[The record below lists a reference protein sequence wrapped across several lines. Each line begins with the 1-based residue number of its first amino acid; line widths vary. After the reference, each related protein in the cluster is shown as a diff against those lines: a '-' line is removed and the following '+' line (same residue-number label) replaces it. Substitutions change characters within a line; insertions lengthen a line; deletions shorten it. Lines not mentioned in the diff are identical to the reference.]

1 MCQILKSTLLGFIC
15 KVRFHTDSKYNKSY
29 LNLKYTKLVLHLP
42 HWRMICSYSLFQDV
56 WLAKRWI
63 IYRTFKCTVK
73 MEIVKCTIAEYQSLN
88 LLGLWEQLQL
98 DVSRITGNYLK
109 YNQAIWV
116 DLIFQRDNTFEVLLK
131 KKKCSNLHG
140 TDFPCF
146 CGPAKMLSLYL

>member
-1 MCQILKSTLLGFIC
+1 
-15 KVRFHTDSKYNKSY
+15 
-29 LNLKYTKLVLHLP
+29 
-42 HWRMICSYSLFQDV
+42 
-56 WLAKRWI
+56 
-63 IYRTFKCTVK
+63 

-88 LLGLWEQLQL
+88 LLGLREQLQL

-146 CGPAKMLSLYL
+146 CGLAKMLSLYL